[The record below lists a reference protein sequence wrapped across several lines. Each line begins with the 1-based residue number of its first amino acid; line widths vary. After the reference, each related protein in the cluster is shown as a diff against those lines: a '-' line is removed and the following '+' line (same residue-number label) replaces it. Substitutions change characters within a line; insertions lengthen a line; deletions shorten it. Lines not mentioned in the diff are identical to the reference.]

1 MAELNSDSES
11 SHSSQCDSE
20 YDYIPGYVIE
30 DETRNINDQEYNI
43 IDENH
48 GELDHTVELSSWCKC
63 GFCQVTL
70 LQNPQEAWCCQELK
84 PVAESLTHQSV
95 LADLS
100 SIPCCVTLHP
110 GFKPVCLEK
119 WSLKMAARKY
129 KTKEQR
135 RYKETGSENMFLR
148 CVAYREFTS
157 MIYGCLGEERRPLP
171 ACAYH
176 AIRSKFNDKKL
187 EFRGY
192 EENEINE

>member
-20 YDYIPGYVIE
+20 YDYIPGYIIE

-48 GELDHTVELSSWCKC
+48 GESESYLYADEPMAEQAWYEDYVEKSNEHKKKLEMLQKRLDHTVELSSWCKC

-70 LQNPQEAWCCQELK
+70 LQNPLEAWCCQELK
-84 PVAESLTHQSV
+84 FVAESLTHQSV

-100 SIPCCVTLHP
+100 TIPCCVTLYP
-110 GFKPVCLEK
+110 GFRPVCLEK

-129 KTKEQR
+129 KTSEQR
-135 RYKETGSENMFLR
+135 RYRETGSENM
-148 CVAYREFTS
+148 
-157 MIYGCLGEERRPLP
+157 
-171 ACAYH
+171 
-176 AIRSKFNDKKL
+176 NDSILCYFPVFKYIL
-187 EFRGY
+187 VL
-192 EENEINE
+192 